1 MEGEVITMQEIFR
14 FRQTGRSEEGGVIGL
29 FEATGIRPKF
39 CEHLETHGI
48 HLPPDLF
55 GPTGSSAHDR
65 EFLRALI
72 LVMVFVAVL
81 LGVEVLLRNAR
92 AARGATNAINRRL
105 ALIARGI
112 SRDEVMVKLRRPT
125 PTGGFQLPG
134 PIGALERRLEKSLG
148 RRGIR
153 DRHRQDHDRPDAA
166 HHPAVRPD
174 PGPALVERGG
184 DQQGPHDDDRQLLGR
199 GGLGLPTM
207 VIGKIAESRRK
218 KLVEQFPV
226 ALDVF
231 VRGLRAG
238 HPVASALEL
247 VTTEMV
253 DPIGSEFGIV
263 LDEVTYGLELRD
275 ALQNMADRSGV
286 EDMQMFV
293 VSLSIQAETGGN
305 LAEILDNLAKVIRDR
320 AAMMMKV
327 RALSSEG
334 RMTAL
339 ILTLLPVVSF
349 VGLFLSSPSFY
360 LDVADHPAF
369 IPGFSLL
376 ILGFAIGVFWI
387 RKLIDLKV

>member
-1 MEGEVITMQEIFR
+1 M
-14 FRQTGRSEEGGVIGL
+14 TG
-29 FEATGIRPKF
+29 
-39 CEHLETHGI
+39 
-48 HLPPDLF
+48 
-55 GPTGSSAHDR
+55 
-65 EFLRALI
+65 EFLRVLI

-134 PIGALERRLEKSLG
+134 PIGSLERRLEKSLG
-148 RRGIR
+148 GAGFRISTGKIMIGLMLLTILLFVFILALLWSS
-153 DRHRQDHDRPDAA
+153 AA
-166 HHPAVRPD
+166 EIS
-174 PGPALVERGG
+174 PGRMMMIASFSVAAGF
-184 DQQGPHDDDRQLLGR
+184 
-199 GGLGLPTM
+199 GLPTM
-207 VIGKIAESRRK
+207 IIGKIAESRRK
-218 KLVEQFPV
+218 KLVNQFPI

-247 VTTEMV
+247 VTTEMI

-263 LDEVTYGLELRD
+263 LDEVTYGAELRD
-275 ALQNMADRSGV
+275 ALQNMADRCGV

-305 LAEILDNLAKVIRDR
+305 LAEILDNLSKVIRDR

-339 ILTLLPVVSF
+339 ILTLLPIVSF
-349 VGLFLSSPSFY
+349 VGLFLASPSFY

-369 IPGFSLL
+369 IPGFSIL
-376 ILGFAIGVFWI
+376 IIGFAIGVFWI